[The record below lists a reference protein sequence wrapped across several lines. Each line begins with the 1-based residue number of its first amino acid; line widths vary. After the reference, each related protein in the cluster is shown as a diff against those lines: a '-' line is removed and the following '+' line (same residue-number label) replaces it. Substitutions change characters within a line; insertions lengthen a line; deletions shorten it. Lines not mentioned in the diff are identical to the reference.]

1 MTVPAQHLKGEN
13 GQVRFTLHYEGPL
26 AANGSAADKQKIREH
41 FEPQLQELWGHP
53 PLRFGDARSVFL
65 QPRVA
70 TDENENGAF
79 GFPLPRAL
87 VNAHGHTFA
96 ALVCDEL
103 GLGAE
108 LEVLMLRPAAPGQ
121 IVVGGGDIDNR
132 LKTLFDALAAPQQA
146 QQVQMGGRVTSEEQ
160 PMFVL
165 LDDDNRITRVAVETD
180 RLLSAPE
187 ASYVRLF
194 IRVTTR
200 VLHPSIANIELGLN

>member
-1 MTVPAQHLKGEN
+1 M
-13 GQVRFTLHYEGPL
+13 RFTLHYEGPL

-41 FEPQLQELWGHP
+41 FEPQLQELWCHP
-53 PLRFGDARSVFL
+53 PLSFGEARSAFL

-70 TDENENGAF
+70 TDENENGV
-79 GFPLPRAL
+79 LSVPRAL

-200 VLHPSIANIELGLN
+200 VLSPSIATIELGLN